1 MIKACVIGWPISHSR
16 SPIIHGYW
24 LKQHG
29 IDGSYTRQPV
39 EPAHLSAFLS
49 NLAEQGY
56 AGCNV
61 TIPHKEQAYR
71 LMTRADETTE
81 RLGAVNTVYLRD
93 GKLLGTNTDGEGFI
107 NLPHIGKV
115 RAAGLSQ
122 AALQRGV
129 EAAYKSGE
137 IYTNPTIT
145 VTVPTTLRF
154 VNVSGDVRQPRRVE
168 FTTDLTVLGAISA
181 AGGFTDYADQRK
193 VRLMRAGKVQ
203 IVDVKAVRNN
213 PALDIRLL
221 PGDQIEV
228 PQSFW

>member
-1 MIKACVIGWPISHSR
+1 MARQLLFAPAIALLLFAVPAFAQTSEAVFRTGDTIELRIGGVPAEEITVVT
-16 SPIIHGYW
+16 GT
-24 LKQHG
+24 
-29 IDGSYTRQPV
+29 YTV
-39 EPAHLSAFLS
+39 
-49 NLAEQGY
+49 
-56 AGCNV
+56 
-61 TIPHKEQAYR
+61 
-71 LMTRADETTE
+71 
-81 RLGAVNTVYLRD
+81 
-93 GKLLGTNTDGEGFI
+93 DGEGFI

-168 FTTDLTVLGAISA
+168 FTSDLTVLGAISA